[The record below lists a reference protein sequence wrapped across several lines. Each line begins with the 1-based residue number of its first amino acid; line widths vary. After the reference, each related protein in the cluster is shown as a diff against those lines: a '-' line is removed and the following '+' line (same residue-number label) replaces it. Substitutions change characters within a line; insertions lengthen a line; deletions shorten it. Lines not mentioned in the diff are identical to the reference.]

1 LVINK
6 IWLIGGTSD
15 SATIAKVLVES
26 KIPLVI
32 TVTTATAQA
41 LYVDSLEVVV
51 GCMGLAEMR
60 GFCQHHQIK
69 AVVDASHPYA
79 TIVSQQA
86 IALTSQLNIPYLR
99 YERHHYQP
107 ASVQQQ
113 NSPVIEVAS
122 LEDLLTGD
130 YLTAQRVFLTVGCN
144 ALPKFQSWQ
153 HQATLFARILP
164 KIKSLEIAIAAG
176 FTGDRLIAL
185 RPPISA
191 AMETALWQQWDISLV
206 VTKAS
211 GNAGGED
218 TKRQVAASLGI
229 PLIVIPRPQMIYP
242 RQTLAIA
249 DILPFCQLALSSKL

>member
-1 LVINK
+1 MQAGKV
-6 IWLIGGTSD
+6 WLIGGTSD
-15 SATIAKVLVES
+15 SATIAKILVES
-26 KIPLVI
+26 EIPLVI

-41 LYVDSLEVVV
+41 LYVDRAEVVV
-51 GCMGLAEMR
+51 GCMSLIEM
-60 GFCQHHQIK
+60 GCFCQHHQIK
-69 AVVDASHPYA
+69 VVIDASHPYA
-79 TIVSQQA
+79 TTVSQQA
-86 IALTSQLNIPYLR
+86 IALTRKLNIPYLR

-107 ASVQQQ
+107 FSVKRQD
-113 NSPVIEVAS
+113 SEVIEVAS
-122 LEDLLTGD
+122 FEHLLAGD
-130 YLTAQRVFLTVGCN
+130 YLTAQRVLLTVGCN

-153 HQATLFARILP
+153 HKATLFARVLP
-164 KIKSLEIAIAAG
+164 KIKSLEMAIASG

-242 RQTLAIA
+242 KKTLAIA
-249 DILPFCQLALSSKL
+249 DILPFCKLALSSKL